1 MKEMVNRENTS
12 KSSSVVRVG
21 VRCSIRDYV
30 MCFWMCRMMYKR
42 NGFNPIEGRKGNH
55 PLNTRGER
63 AFSPPS
69 STSSPEVL
77 GFFDKWKE

>member
-1 MKEMVNRENTS
+1 MQQKVLRVKEMVNRENTS

-42 NGFNPIEGRKGNH
+42 NGFNPIEGRMVIIH
-55 PLNTRGER
+55 
-63 AFSPPS
+63 
-69 STSSPEVL
+69 
-77 GFFDKWKE
+77 

>member
-1 MKEMVNRENTS
+1 MVNRENTS
-12 KSSSVVRVG
+12 KSSSVVRVR